1 MNKKKKLYSIILL
14 GAALLSSCGK
24 SSSIDSNP
32 TTPSITGGDNSNSSI
47 DRYLVSFNKASDCSI
62 QLDHT
67 DSKYKEGELVSIVL
81 VISNESK
88 EFDRFECDDVSI
100 EINSSTS
107 NRIEASFIMPKKNV
121 DIDVI
126 LKDKDLDSFRIK
138 ELKNYST
145 YDASL
150 KEGDKFKVGD
160 SVELILSGGLIFHH
174 QMNLTHIFK

>member
-1 MNKKKKLYSIILL
+1 M
-14 GAALLSSCGK
+14 SSCGK

-32 TTPSITGGDNSNSSI
+32 TTPSITGGDNSNSSV
-47 DRYLVSFNKASDCSI
+47 DRYLVSFNKVIDCSI
-62 QLDHT
+62 QLDH
-67 DSKYKEGELVSIVL
+67 SNNKYKEGELVSIVL
-81 VISNESK
+81 GISNDSK

-138 ELKNYST
+138 
-145 YDASL
+145 
-150 KEGDKFKVGD
+150 
-160 SVELILSGGLIFHH
+160 
-174 QMNLTHIFK
+174 